1 LRGKVRQQTRAELAS
16 KPVQSIERIGI
27 TTWDFGD
34 LPELYWLEAGGTKLR
49 TWPAL
54 VDATNSVSIR
64 LFDNEA
70 DANNAHWQGVLRL
83 FWLTLPSEVKD
94 VPKYVPQ
101 MQTLCLHYAATGKC
115 DELKESITRYVFR
128 QVFKDYLC
136 IRKQDSFAHALGD
149 CRSQIFAQTQETA
162 RLVAPILALYHD
174 LRKQLKGKV
183 QPTWLEALSDIN
195 EQLNHLVFVGF
206 LDAVS
211 SEELRH
217 FPRYLKGIQRRLQK
231 LAENPTKDRALR
243 VQVQPYW
250 DQWKVKKLKG
260 SSENIS
266 EYRWMLEEFRV
277 SLFAQELGTARPVSA
292 KRLDELWKKALT
304 E

>member
-1 LRGKVRQQTRAELAS
+1 
-16 KPVQSIERIGI
+16 
-27 TTWDFGD
+27 
-34 LPELYWLEAGGTKLR
+34 
-49 TWPAL
+49 
-54 VDATNSVSIR
+54 
-64 LFDNEA
+64 
-70 DANNAHWQGVLRL
+70 LRL
-83 FWLTLPSEVKD
+83 FWLTLPAEVKD

-128 QVFKDYLC
+128 QAFKHHLT
-136 IRKQDSFAHALGD
+136 IRKQDSFSHALGE
-149 CRSQIFAQTQETA
+149 CRSQIFPQTQETA
-162 RLVAPILALYHD
+162 RLVAPILALYHE

-183 QPTWLEALSDIN
+183 QPTWLEAMNDIS
-195 EQLNHLVFVGF
+195 EQLNHLVYVGF

-211 SEELRH
+211 HEELRH

-250 DQWKVKKLKG
+250 DQWKAASATL
-260 SSENIS
+260 SHRS

-292 KRLDELWKKALT
+292 KRLEELWKKALT